1 MNHFSCSLQ
10 EPESNIIDF
19 SSKLIAFTQKLD
31 LWIKNIE
38 KKLFGMF
45 ENVASLTEK
54 PSIAFGQEVIKHL
67 LLLKDEIKQYFFN
80 DGDAQ
85 ACNYIRNPFIVKPG
99 DLPVKTGEQEELI
112 DLQCN
117 EDAQE
122 KFKNHKLAEFWLNVI
137 PSYTA
142 LAKNAIPQLLIFPT
156 TRECKQGI
164 STVLTIKAFTRN
176 RLVNPE
182 HNFQCS
188 ASKISPRLAKLV
200 EEMQA

>member
-1 MNHFSCSLQ
+1 MFSSG
-10 EPESNIIDF
+10 PESNIIDF
-19 SSKLIAFTQKLD
+19 SIKLIAFTPKQD
-31 LWIKNIE
+31 LWIKNLENRQI
-38 KKLFGMF
+38 GMF
-45 ENVASLTEK
+45 ENVVSLAEE
-54 PSIAFGQEVIKHL
+54 PSIAFGQEIIKHL

-85 ACNYIRNPFIVKPG
+85 TCTYIRNPFIVTPG
-99 DLPVKTGEQEELI
+99 NLPVETGEQEELI

-122 KFKNHKLAEFWLNVI
+122 KFKNHKLAEFWLNVS
-137 PSYTA
+137 PFYTA

-156 TRECKQGI
+156 TWECGQEFSI
-164 STVLTIKAFTRN
+164 FLTIKFFTRN

-182 HNFQCS
+182 HNFRCS

-200 EEMQA
+200 EEKQA